1 MSLIDQLQ
9 LKRLVSRMNNAVY
22 FFLRNVFN
30 KMLIFEVRE

>member
-9 LKRLVSRMNNAVY
+9 LKRLVNRMNIAVY